1 MVFAPKPVQA
11 HSPHHSGDK
20 AKAEMIVQELRL
32 ELLSQLLE
40 EVNAAKAAAEM
51 TAEDC
56 ESGVQ

>member
-1 MVFAPKPVQA
+1 MQNE
-11 HSPHHSGDK
+11 
-20 AKAEMIVQELRL
+20 AEMIVQELRL